1 MIAELVIA
9 TGNAGKVR
17 EIRRVLDGLGLT
29 LLSLADLDPVPEP
42 EETGQTF
49 AENARAKALAYASAL
64 GRMVVAEDSG
74 LEIDDL
80 DGVPGVYSARFGL
93 PGAPSYPQKFE
104 LLYRMLRERS
114 GRVDSDARFV
124 CALALAAPAGP
135 EGAAASLPRI
145 VFEAT
150 GTVEGRIIEPP
161 RGAGG
166 FGYDPIFYYP
176 PFGQTL
182 AEVPAGRKEEV
193 SHRGKAFRKL
203 RKYLEPSLRREP

>member
-1 MIAELVIA
+1 MISELVIA

-17 EIRRVLDGLGLT
+17 EIRGVLDGLGLT

-42 EETGQTF
+42 EETGRTF

-64 GRMVVAEDSG
+64 GRVVVAEDSG

-80 DGVPGVYSARFGL
+80 DGAPGVLSARFGH

-104 LLYRMLRERS
+104 LIYRMLRERT
-114 GRVDSDARFV
+114 GRVDSRARFV
-124 CALALAAPAGP
+124 CALAVAAPGGL
-135 EGAAASLPRI
+135 ERGAASSPQV

-150 GTVEGRIIEPP
+150 GTVEGRIVEPP
-161 RGAGG
+161 RGTGG

-176 PFGQTL
+176 PFGLTL
-182 AEVPAGRKEEV
+182 AEVPADRKAAV

-203 RKYLEPSLRREP
+203 REYLRPEP